1 IFISSKGE
9 MREKRASEFG
19 NIKLLIQ
26 ALQLLGD
33 EKYESEHPVYR
44 RASTSQTNTVT
55 LYTALIDFTK
65 SMLYV
70 YDD

>member
-1 IFISSKGE
+1 

-44 RASTSQTNTVT
+44 RAST
-55 LYTALIDFTK
+55 
-65 SMLYV
+65 
-70 YDD
+70 